1 MAKMKPFAPALYCNR
16 PKPHPVQVE
25 EQREEPVVLGP
36 RKGPSPETLRELARY
51 AEAGRI
57 GDFPDDDAPSRE

>member
-1 MAKMKPFAPALYCNR
+1 MAKMKPFDPALYRNR
-16 PKPHPVQVE
+16 PKTPAIHIA
-25 EQREEPVVLGP
+25 EQSEEPVVLVP